1 LEFYVFFATHRGGRE
16 VTRWIPSGQL
26 QQQEDA
32 SETLLDCP
40 AVTVANPD
48 LLTSSSEMPR
58 MAERGESLAY
68 IEDLRDLTSG
78 NAVRLLRNG
87 AQAFPAWLDAIDAAR
102 DRISMEM
109 YIFNDDR
116 IGRRVADALCGAAKR
131 GVAVR
136 LLYDFIGCRH
146 APAEFFAN
154 MRRAGVHTVV
164 YHPYRL
170 WRPRFWTLVRRNHR
184 KTLVI
189 DGQVAFVG
197 GINVSE
203 DWLPASEGGA
213 DWHDVALEIRGP
225 AVGSIEH
232 TFLRTWNW
240 RAKRRI
246 RLRRRTLHRPTPI
259 GDVSL
264 AVIANGEV
272 VDRFAIRRTAL
283 HAIRNSRERA
293 WLVSP
298 YFMPDVGFMHA
309 LARAA
314 ARGVDVRILVPVES
328 DAVLVDWASRAT
340 YSRLLKAGI
349 RIFQHSPMV
358 HGKALVID
366 RFFTS
371 IGSYNFDHRS
381 LIYNLELVVNT
392 LDGAC
397 NEGLAAMLEED
408 MAESTEI
415 HWEDY
420 RRRSWLTRALERLA
434 YSLRHWL

>member
-1 LEFYVFFATHRGGRE
+1 VDPVRSIVTTGSCVGGLVDCAAT
-16 VTRWIPSGQL
+16 L
-26 QQQEDA
+26 
-32 SETLLDCP
+32 
-40 AVTVANPD
+40 ANPEIID
-48 LLTSSSEMPR
+48 SSSGLPR
-58 MAERGESLAY
+58 ADEPGEGLAT
-68 IEDLRDLTSG
+68 IEDLRDLTMG

-102 DRISMEM
+102 ERVSMEM

-116 IGRRVADALCGAAKR
+116 VGRRVADALCDAAKR

-154 MRRAGVHTVV
+154 MRRAGVHTLV

-184 KTLVI
+184 KTLVV
-189 DGQVAFVG
+189 DGQLAFVG

-203 DWLPASEGGA
+203 DWLPASEGGS
-213 DWHDVALEIRGP
+213 DWHDVALEVRGP
-225 AVGSIEH
+225 AVQTIEQ

-240 RAKRRI
+240 RAKRRL
-246 RLRRRTLHRPTPI
+246 RLRRRALHRPAPV
-259 GDVSL
+259 GEVPL
-264 AVIANGEV
+264 AVIANGEL
-272 VDRFAIRRTAL
+272 VDRFAIRRSAL

-293 WLVSP
+293 YLVSP

-314 ARGVDVRILVPVES
+314 ARGVDVRILVPVAS

-340 YSRLLKAGI
+340 FSRLLKAGI
-349 RIFQHSPMV
+349 RLFQHSPMV
-358 HGKALVID
+358 HGKALLID
-366 RFFTS
+366 RVFTS

-381 LIYNLELVVNT
+381 LVYNLELVVNT
-392 LDGAC
+392 LDRRC
-397 NEGLAAMLEED
+397 NESLAAMLEED
-408 MAESTEI
+408 MAEGTEI
-415 HWEDY
+415 KWEDI
-420 RRRSWLTRALERLA
+420 RRRSWLARALERLA